1 MPLTLSGITNGVVT
15 EYNNSFTN
23 IMQLTK
29 SRNKIFGLILTRLV
43 DILNTM
49 SRDQEQL
56 FNNNIQQIH
65 NDLLAVKQHASSINI
80 DINNYENT

>member
-29 SRNKIFGLILTRLV
+29 SRNKIFGVILTRLV
-43 DILNTM
+43 DILTM

-65 NDLLAVKQHASSINI
+65 NDLLAVKQHASSIN
-80 DINNYENT
+80 